1 MMEDR
6 GRRRGGPGGGG
17 RGACRVSDDPW
28 GRRGDVEGSGGA
40 GGGGGGRGGGAE
52 EGPPVGAHGNGSA
65 GRTPGGQT
73 RGLRRCPYAF
83 FRVEKHRINSFN
95 WF

>member
-40 GGGGGGRGGGAE
+40 RGGVADAGVEPKKAHLSARTAMALPAE
-52 EGPPVGAHGNGSA
+52 RLA
-65 GRTPGGQT
+65 GRPTG
-73 RGLRRCPYAF
+73 
-83 FRVEKHRINSFN
+83 
-95 WF
+95 